1 MPLVRGDVLILTGSV
16 WQVCVIVA
24 CSLRLILLSGFLVDI
39 MFACR
44 TKMSKK
50 KKRRRRGDGWG
61 SATLWLGTRSGLSLQ
76 PTGVIGLWAS
86 LKYFYLR
93 FFFFFFQARPKFLCS
108 RTNTRAVSYNCFVVF
123 FSHCNSRCSSDVFPG
138 ETNKKGI
145 LSQLSRRP
153 HESQ

>member
-1 MPLVRGDVLILTGSV
+1 MLVVLSVFVRLCTIILPDSALWERLYCQQWMPLVRGDVLILTGSV

-93 FFFFFFQARPKFLCS
+93 FFFFFFSGETKVPVLTHKHLS
-108 RTNTRAVSYNCFVVF
+108 RQLQLFCCFF
-123 FSHCNSRCSSDVFPG
+123 FS
-138 ETNKKGI
+138 
-145 LSQLSRRP
+145 L
-153 HESQ
+153 